1 VPNPADQRLVEVITR
16 GFAARDQLL
25 AMSEDDVATMPIT
38 QLPHLQRVAR
48 RSYLEPTVV
57 RSILPVIW
65 TEQRRALKFA
75 SP

>member
-1 VPNPADQRLVEVITR
+1 
-16 GFAARDQLL
+16 
-25 AMSEDDVATMPIT
+25 MSEDDVATMPIT

-57 RSILPVIW
+57 RSILDGAQPGHLSAGGLWRQNTLPVIW